1 VKTSELLEKVAGRLP
16 KNLHGPLVAHVKTL
30 RELIEGEI
38 EAARKSPDKE
48 AKRVVTKKI
57 ITTCTAA
64 CTTVGVEPIPLADF
78 PILTALQLMMVGSI
92 MRVSGREITRKAIAE
107 FLSALGMNI
116 GAGLVFRE
124 GARAAIKVLPGF
136 GSAISGAIAGGAT
149 YALGRAATAYF
160 IDEIPLP
167 EVQRLIPVQEVRRHL
182 KLPQWKKSAKP
193 PPEVPKPPEA
203 PRL

>member
-1 VKTSELLEKVAGRLP
+1 MKTSELFEKFAGRLP
-16 KNLHGPLVAHVKTL
+16 KNLRGPLVVHVKTL

-57 ITTCTAA
+57 VTTCTAA

-78 PILTALQLMMVGSI
+78 PILTAVQVLMVASI
-92 MRVSGREITRKAIAE
+92 MRVSGREITRKAITE
-107 FLSALGMNI
+107 FLGALGMNI

-136 GSAISGAIAGGAT
+136 GNAISGAIAGGAT

-160 IDEIPLP
+160 IDETPLP
-167 EVQRLIPVQEVRRHL
+167 EVRRLFPIPGR
-182 KLPQWKKSAKP
+182 KAAKP
-193 PPEVPKPPEA
+193 PPGAPPEA
-203 PRL
+203 PKQ

>member
-1 VKTSELLEKVAGRLP
+1 MSTLIEKMAGKLP
-16 KNLHGPLVAHVKTL
+16 KNLRGPLLAHVTAL
-30 RELIEGEI
+30 RELIEGEL

-48 AKRVVTKKI
+48 AKLAVTKKI
-57 ITTCTAA
+57 VTTCTAA

-78 PILTALQLMMVGSI
+78 PILTTIQVLMVAGI
-92 MRVSGREITRKAIAE
+92 MRVSGREISRRAIAE

-149 YALGRAATAYF
+149 YTLGRAATAYF
-160 IDEIPLP
+160 VEGMPLP
-167 EVQRLIPVQEVRRHL
+167 EVKRLFR
-182 KLPQWKKSAKP
+182 LPGRKA
-193 PPEVPKPPEA
+193 PKPPTITPEQ
-203 PRL
+203 